1 MSNESNKLEET
12 KEKREALI
20 KEIMS
25 QKYDYIEITEK
36 DKKANAL
43 YYSKVKPS
51 FQFQDDFYFNL
62 AMKYKSEIESNIFF
76 KDLQQMPK
84 GCLLHHHFV
93 DCINIKWIADTV
105 MKEGN
110 LENIYMRR
118 FRDKYDI
125 LIYTVKPNLTK
136 ENPDQ
141 PFKEIIDQY
150 LIENKDKTPYDYFFK
165 KLTINYDEIEN
176 VKNNSEAWEV
186 FMPKYFFCQFLIFYK
201 EFYKEHVRNTFMQC
215 VEDKQYRI
223 ESRITPGCIRDE
235 NYEFIGI
242 DEEMKIYQDELK
254 YINLL
259 KLETKFTFGII
270 FEIIRNKKDEFITE
284 KINLSMELKKKYPE
298 IICAVDFSGDEDHFR
313 SLEELTPVML
323 KNTDP
328 NLPFI
333 LHCGESLKAQ
343 NYNLIDGLLLNT
355 KRFGHC
361 INLFKLGK
369 LYETIKNK
377 KIVLEINPI
386 SNQTLRQVR
395 DLRLHP
401 CIGYHNQGIK
411 ICINNDDPTL
421 YNTKGVAYDF
431 FVSAA
436 VMEFDLLDFKCFG
449 LNSIDGAQINDELNK
464 EYKNKFLKSWNE
476 FLDYFINKY
485 ESN

>member
-1 MSNESNKLEET
+1 MKL
-12 KEKREALI
+12 K
-20 KEIMS
+20 
-25 QKYDYIEITEK
+25 
-36 DKKANAL
+36 
-43 YYSKVKPS
+43 
-51 FQFQDDFYFNL
+51 
-62 AMKYKSEIESNIFF
+62 
-76 KDLQQMPK
+76 
-84 GCLLHHHFV
+84 
-93 DCINIKWIADTV
+93 
-105 MKEGN
+105 
-110 LENIYMRR
+110 
-118 FRDKYDI
+118 
-125 LIYTVKPNLTK
+125 
-136 ENPDQ
+136 
-141 PFKEIIDQY
+141 
-150 LIENKDKTPYDYFFK
+150 
-165 KLTINYDEIEN
+165 
-176 VKNNSEAWEV
+176 
-186 FMPKYFFCQFLIFYK
+186 
-201 EFYKEHVRNTFMQC
+201 
-215 VEDKQYRI
+215 
-223 ESRITPGCIRDE
+223 
-235 NYEFIGI
+235 
-242 DEEMKIYQDELK
+242 
-254 YINLL
+254 
-259 KLETKFTFGII
+259 TKFTFSII
-270 FEIIRNKKDEFITE
+270 FEIIRKESDDFITE
-284 KINLSMELKKKYPE
+284 KINLSMKLKKKYPE
-298 IICAVDFSGDEDHFR
+298 IICAVDLAGDENHFR
-313 SLEELTPVML
+313 SLEELIPVML

-411 ICINNDDPTL
+411 ICINNDDPTI

>member
-1 MSNESNKLEET
+1 MLNESNLLKES
-12 KEKREALI
+12 KEKKETLI

-25 QKYDYIEITEK
+25 PKYDYIEITEK
-36 DKKANAL
+36 DKKANEL

-93 DCINIKWIADTV
+93 DCINIKWISDTV
-105 MKEGN
+105 MKDEN
-110 LENIYMRR
+110 LKNIYMRR
-118 FRDKYDI
+118 YRNDFDI
-125 LIYTVKPNLTK
+125 LIYTLKPNLTK

-141 PFKEIIDQY
+141 SFKEIIEQY
-150 LIENKDKTPYDYFFK
+150 LLEHKGETPYDYFFK
-165 KLTINYDEIEN
+165 KLTINYDEIGN

-223 ESRITPGCIRDE
+223 ESRITPGNIRDE

-254 YINLL
+254 YINSL
-259 KLETKFTFGII
+259 KLKTKFTFSII
-270 FEIIRNKKDEFITE
+270 FEIIRKESDDFITE

-298 IICAVDFSGDEDHFR
+298 IICAVDLAGDENHFR

-377 KIVLEINPI
+377 KMVYSYSFIFL
-386 SNQTLRQVR
+386 
-395 DLRLHP
+395 
-401 CIGYHNQGIK
+401 
-411 ICINNDDPTL
+411 L
-421 YNTKGVAYDF
+421 Y
-431 FVSAA
+431 
-436 VMEFDLLDFKCFG
+436 
-449 LNSIDGAQINDELNK
+449 
-464 EYKNKFLKSWNE
+464 
-476 FLDYFINKY
+476 
-485 ESN
+485 